1 MIFKKKESTQE
12 LLGIEAITDYGIS
25 TKQGELV
32 FFSVAPTN
40 LSVLPADSIDARI
53 NALLNI
59 IKGYDGIEM
68 IATDSMQSFEYN
80 KRFYRDRLEKEN
92 CPAVRR
98 LLEQDI
104 EHLDRIQVM
113 TASSRQFYIVLRI
126 RSEVKGDIYAHL
138 GNVEKYIHEQG
149 FTVHRADRQELKK
162 LFTTGRASALIRTR
176 TMTVSS
182 GNEEVSLHGKT
193 SEAEICAY
201 ENREEEKRHAQAAC
215 EACPTAQN
223 VLRYDRAGS
232 YEVQPRRVYPR

>member
-80 KRFYRDRLEKEN
+80 KRFY
-92 CPAVRR
+92 PAVRR

-126 RSEVKGDIYAHL
+126 RSEIRGDIYAHL

-162 LFTTGRASALIRTR
+162 LLAVYYGQSIS
-176 TMTVSS
+176 VDP
-182 GNEEVSLHGKT
+182 
-193 SEAEICAY
+193 Y
-201 ENREEEKRHAQAAC
+201 
-215 EACPTAQN
+215 PD
-223 VLRYDRAGS
+223 YDGQQW
-232 YEVQPRRVYPR
+232 E

>member
-12 LLGIEAITDYGIS
+12 LLGIEAITNYGIG

-59 IKGYDGIEM
+59 IKAYDGIEM

-80 KRFYRDRLEKEN
+80 KRFYRDRLEKET

-162 LFTTGRASALIRTR
+162 LLAVYYGQSIS
-176 TMTVSS
+176 VEPYPDYD
-182 GNEEVSLHGKT
+182 GQQ
-193 SEAEICAY
+193 
-201 ENREEEKRHAQAAC
+201 RE
-215 EACPTAQN
+215 
-223 VLRYDRAGS
+223 
-232 YEVQPRRVYPR
+232 

>member
-80 KRFYRDRLEKEN
+80 KRFYRDRLEKET

-126 RSEVKGDIYAHL
+126 RSEVKGRHL
-138 GNVEKYIHEQG
+138 CPSRQCREIHPRAGLHRPSRRPAGTEK
-149 FTVHRADRQELKK
+149 
-162 LFTTGRASALIRTR
+162 
-176 TMTVSS
+176 
-182 GNEEVSLHGKT
+182 
-193 SEAEICAY
+193 
-201 ENREEEKRHAQAAC
+201 AAGC
-215 EACPTAQN
+215 
-223 VLRYDRAGS
+223 VLRAEHQR
-232 YEVQPRRVYPR
+232 

>member
-80 KRFYRDRLEKEN
+80 NAFTATGLRKR
-92 CPAVRR
+92 PAP
-98 LLEQDI
+98 LLGVCWS
-104 EHLDRIQVM
+104 RI
-113 TASSRQFYIVLRI
+113 
-126 RSEVKGDIYAHL
+126 
-138 GNVEKYIHEQG
+138 
-149 FTVHRADRQELKK
+149 
-162 LFTTGRASALIRTR
+162 
-176 TMTVSS
+176 
-182 GNEEVSLHGKT
+182 
-193 SEAEICAY
+193 
-201 ENREEEKRHAQAAC
+201 
-215 EACPTAQN
+215 
-223 VLRYDRAGS
+223 
-232 YEVQPRRVYPR
+232 

>member
-40 LSVLPADSIDARI
+40 LSVLPGDSIDARI

-80 KRFYRDRLEKEN
+80 KRFYRDRLEKET

-98 LLEQDI
+98 LLELDI

-126 RSEVKGDIYAHL
+126 RSEVKGDIYSHL

-162 LFTTGRASALIRTR
+162 LLAVYYGQSISVDL
-176 TMTVSS
+176 
-182 GNEEVSLHGKT
+182 
-193 SEAEICAY
+193 Y
-201 ENREEEKRHAQAAC
+201 
-215 EACPTAQN
+215 PD
-223 VLRYDRAGS
+223 YDGQQW
-232 YEVQPRRVYPR
+232 E

>member
-32 FFSVAPTN
+32 FFAVAPTN

-68 IATDSMQSFEYN
+68 IAADSMQSFEYN
-80 KRFYRDRLEKEN
+80 KRFYRDRLEKES

-126 RSEVKGDIYAHL
+126 RSEIRGDIYAHL
-138 GNVEKYIHEQG
+138 GNVEKYIHEQASPSTAPTG
-149 FTVHRADRQELKK
+149 RSLKSCWQ
-162 LFTTGRASALIRTR
+162 FTTVRESALICTR
-176 TMTVSS
+176 TTTVSS
-182 GNEEVSLHGKT
+182 GNKEEKLHGKT
-193 SEAEICAY
+193 SETEICTC
-201 ENREEEKRHAQAAC
+201 ENRAEEK
-215 EACPTAQN
+215 EI
-223 VLRYDRAGS
+223 
-232 YEVQPRRVYPR
+232 

>member
-12 LLGIEAITDYGIS
+12 MLGIEAITDYGIS

-80 KRFYRDRLEKEN
+80 KRFYRDRLENES

-104 EHLDRIQVM
+104 EHLDL
-113 TASSRQFYIVLRI
+113 TAYAQFYIVLRI

-149 FTVHRADRQELKK
+149 FTVHRADRQEMKK
-162 LFTTGRASALIRTR
+162 LLAVYYGQSIS
-176 TMTVSS
+176 VDP
-182 GNEEVSLHGKT
+182 
-193 SEAEICAY
+193 Y
-201 ENREEEKRHAQAAC
+201 
-215 EACPTAQN
+215 PD
-223 VLRYDRAGS
+223 YDGQQW
-232 YEVQPRRVYPR
+232 E

>member
-80 KRFYRDRLEKEN
+80 KRFYRDRLEKE
-92 CPAVRR
+92 
-98 LLEQDI
+98 
-104 EHLDRIQVM
+104 HLDRIQVM

-162 LFTTGRASALIRTR
+162 LLAVYYGQSIS
-176 TMTVSS
+176 VDP
-182 GNEEVSLHGKT
+182 
-193 SEAEICAY
+193 Y
-201 ENREEEKRHAQAAC
+201 
-215 EACPTAQN
+215 PD
-223 VLRYDRAGS
+223 YDGQQW
-232 YEVQPRRVYPR
+232 E

>member
-1 MIFKKKESTQE
+1 MILKKKKSTQE
-12 LLGIEAITDYGIS
+12 LLGIDAITDYGIA

-32 FFSVAPTN
+32 FFAIAPTN

-68 IATDSMQSFEYN
+68 IATDAMQSFEYN
-80 KRFYRDRLEKEN
+80 KRFYRERLEKET

-104 EHLDRIQVM
+104 EYLDNIQVM

-126 RSEVKGDIYAHL
+126 RNEVKGDIYSYL

-149 FTVHRADRQELKK
+149 FTVHRANRQELKK
-162 LFTTGRASALIRTR
+162 LLAVYYNQSIS
-176 TMTVSS
+176 VDP
-182 GNEEVSLHGKT
+182 
-193 SEAEICAY
+193 Y
-201 ENREEEKRHAQAAC
+201 
-215 EACPTAQN
+215 PD
-223 VLRYDRAGS
+223 YDGQQYAKQG
-232 YEVQPRRVYPR
+232 V

>member
-59 IKGYDGIEM
+59 IKGCDGIEM
-68 IATDSMQSFEYN
+68 IAADSMQSFEYN

-113 TASSRQFYIVLRI
+113 TASSRQFYIVLRAYAV
-126 RSEVKGDIYAHL
+126 RSKATSTPTSAML
-138 GNVEKYIHEQG
+138 RN
-149 FTVHRADRQELKK
+149 TSTSRASP
-162 LFTTGRASALIRTR
+162 FIVPTGRS
-176 TMTVSS
+176 
-182 GNEEVSLHGKT
+182 
-193 SEAEICAY
+193 
-201 ENREEEKRHAQAAC
+201 
-215 EACPTAQN
+215 
-223 VLRYDRAGS
+223 
-232 YEVQPRRVYPR
+232 

>member
-32 FFSVAPTN
+32 FFAVAPTN

-80 KRFYRDRLEKEN
+80 KRFYRDRLEKET

-126 RSEVKGDIYAHL
+126 RSEIKGDIYSHL

-162 LFTTGRASALIRTR
+162 LLAVYYGQSIS
-176 TMTVSS
+176 VDP
-182 GNEEVSLHGKT
+182 
-193 SEAEICAY
+193 Y
-201 ENREEEKRHAQAAC
+201 
-215 EACPTAQN
+215 PD
-223 VLRYDRAGS
+223 YDGQQW
-232 YEVQPRRVYPR
+232 E

>member
-1 MIFKKKESTQE
+1 MIFKKRESTQE
-12 LLGIEAITDYGIS
+12 LLGIETITDYGIS

-40 LSVLPADSIDARI
+40 LSVLPADSIDARV

-80 KRFYRDRLEKEN
+80 KRFYRDRLEKET

-149 FTVHRADRQELKK
+149 FTVHRADLQELKSCW
-162 LFTTGRASALIRTR
+162 LFTTDRASALIRTQ
-176 TMTVSS
+176 TTTVSS
-182 GNEEVSLHGKT
+182 GNKEGKLYGKT
-193 SEAEICAY
+193 SETKICSCK
-201 ENREEEKRHAQAAC
+201 NREEKEI
-215 EACPTAQN
+215 
-223 VLRYDRAGS
+223 
-232 YEVQPRRVYPR
+232 